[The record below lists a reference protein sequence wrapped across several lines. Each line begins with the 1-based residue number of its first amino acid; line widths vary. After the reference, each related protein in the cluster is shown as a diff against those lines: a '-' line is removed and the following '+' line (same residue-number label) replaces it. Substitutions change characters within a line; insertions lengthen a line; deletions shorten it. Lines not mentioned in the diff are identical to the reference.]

1 MRLKAFGAAISG
13 LLAAC
18 SAETKDVAV
27 REPRPDIAAIEDYL
41 RAYQQMAAFD
51 GVVLIAEGDEIVYL
65 KAFGQADYEL
75 GAPMDADARF
85 HVASLSKDVTAA
97 AIGRLV
103 DAGLVSLD
111 APLSDYLPDFPNA
124 DKITILQLIEH
135 RSGVPHTNN
144 LAWMDMSEAMS
155 LSQIVA
161 RLAEEPLD
169 FEPGEKR
176 RYSNGGYAL
185 LAAVIE
191 AASQKSYGA
200 FLKEGFADY
209 PSIGHK
215 EAYEVVPGLAESYAP
230 GPRYG
235 ERARATTYLV
245 ANRIGGGSLY
255 ANAEDLFRFFRDAYD
270 GDLVSAETRAE
281 LFPLPDGRAQVTG
294 RAPGALAQLSFEPDG
309 EIMLISLSSNSAWPA
324 GFNRDLMRLYLG
336 EDVELTPFALA
347 AGAPD
352 ARHRRIAGEYFNERF
367 DWRVQIEVAEHGLV
381 FVQDEL
387 RTALAPTAAGEYHLP
402 VYDWLCALDDGAA
415 MLTCRQRDPAAD
427 IRFVFNRIAG

>member
-1 MRLKAFGAAISG
+1 MRLRILLIAGLCSG
-13 LLAAC
+13 LSASGCAADP
-18 SAETKDVAV
+18 AL
-27 REPRPDIAAIEDYL
+27 RERFRAIEDYV
-41 RAYQQMAAFD
+41 RAYHEMAAFD
-51 GVVLIAEGDEIVYL
+51 GVVLIAEGDEIVYR
-65 KAFGQADYEL
+65 KAFGQADYEF
-75 GAPMDADARF
+75 GVPMEADARF
-85 HVASLSKDVTAA
+85 HIASLSKDITTA

-103 DAGLVSLD
+103 DRGLVSLD
-111 APLSDYLPDFPNA
+111 AALSDYLPEFPNA
-124 DKITILQLIEH
+124 GKITILQLIEH

-144 LAWMDMSEAMS
+144 LAWMDMTEAMT
-155 LSQIVA
+155 LPEIVA

-169 FEPGEKR
+169 FAPGEKR

-200 FLKEGFADY
+200 FLREEFAGY

-215 EAYEVVPGLAESYAP
+215 DAYEVVPGLAERYAP

-255 ANAEDLFRFFRDAYD
+255 ANAEDLFRFFRDAYY

-294 RAPGALAQLSFEPDG
+294 RAPGALAQLSFEPEG
-309 EIMLISLSSNSAWPA
+309 EVMLISLSSNSAWPA
-324 GFNRDLMRLYLG
+324 SFNRDLLRLYLG
-336 EDVELTPFALA
+336 EDVELAHFALA
-347 AGAPD
+347 QGD
-352 ARHRRIAGEYFNERF
+352 RSGRQRRIVGDYFNERF
-367 DWRVQIEVAEHGLV
+367 DWRISIELTEHGLV

-387 RTALAPTAAGEYHLP
+387 RTALSPTAADEHHLP
-402 VYDWLCALDDGAA
+402 VYDWLCALSDNADI
-415 MLTCRQRDPAAD
+415 LTCRQRDPDAD
-427 IRFVFNRIAG
+427 IRFVFNRVSSPRP